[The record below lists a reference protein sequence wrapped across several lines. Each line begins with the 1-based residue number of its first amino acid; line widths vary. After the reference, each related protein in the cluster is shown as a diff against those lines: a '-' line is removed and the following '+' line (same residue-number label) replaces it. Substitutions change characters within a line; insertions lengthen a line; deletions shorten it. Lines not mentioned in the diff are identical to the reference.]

1 MMANIGQEWKIQQQ
15 IADDELKN
23 LGKIFRDSF
32 LMNLEKNSTIYT
44 CGVVYHL

>member
-1 MMANIGQEWKIQQQ
+1 MMNGKYSNGLQMMS
-15 IADDELKN
+15 LKS